1 MHVCLSKKHC
11 SITGHSCT
19 SALLFLSGY
28 PGYQGELISHSC
40 IIYNG
45 NVYLYEITKV
55 YNNTKRLGCFFCIN
69 LSILYRYLKKY
80 CRIFQLIYWLSKL
93 LSIFLICFSFLEVWY
108 INLHI
113 SNSFKNIRIFFFL
126 CLICGFF

>member
-55 YNNTKRLGCFFCIN
+55 YNNTKRLGCFFFV
-69 LSILYRYLKKY
+69 S
-80 CRIFQLIYWLSKL
+80 IFQFYTDISK
-93 LSIFLICFSFLEVWY
+93 
-108 INLHI
+108 NTA
-113 SNSFKNIRIFFFL
+113 
-126 CLICGFF
+126 GFFN